1 MHIAI
6 LYSPGNFHCKHWANA
21 LKDAGAKVSVIS
33 LEPEKIP
40 GIDCYN
46 LLPKKNGKFRYW
58 DYYFTRKKLR
68 KLLDELKIDILHPM
82 HLTPFGT
89 WARWSKFP
97 KVIGFALGADI
108 LEYIPQQNRRHW
120 NALKTKPSLL
130 QRNLQKIKQKYF
142 KKQVQKVLKTS
153 DLVLADNSYLKKM
166 IHHHFDCEDS
176 KVEVLHFGVKKSEF
190 ELSEEK
196 KAQSLI
202 KLELSP
208 KSEIILSPRGLKPIY
223 QADIIFQAF
232 QALDISKYPDY
243 QFVMLSSAYSVSEKF
258 ARELGNFQSK
268 NPNFKVI
275 FRTLNKSEMAA
286 IWLQTKAFISI
297 PVYDGYS
304 AAVAEGRFA
313 GAIPIVNDIPA
324 NEEILQDSENAFF
337 VKNSSVQNLKNILK
351 KVLSLSGK
359 QQKKMRLLNQDWI
372 LENSVLE
379 KNAVKFLEIC
389 KKIDDD

>member
-89 WARWSKFP
+89 WARWSKFR
-97 KVIGFALGADI
+97 KIIGFALGADI
-108 LEYIPQQNRRHW
+108 LEYTENQNQRHW
-120 NALKTKPSLL
+120 NTLNTEQSSFQKLL
-130 QRNLQKIKQKYF
+130 QKFKKKYF
-142 KKQVQKVLKTS
+142 KKQVQKVLTDS
-153 DLVLADNSYLKKM
+153 ELILADNSFLKKM
-166 IHHHFDCEDS
+166 IYQNFQCKDP
-176 KVEVLHFGVKKSEF
+176 KVEVLHFGVKKSDF
-190 ELSEEK
+190 ELSEEEK
-196 KAQSLI
+196 TQLLI
-202 KLELSP
+202 KLGLSP
-208 KSEIILSPRGLKPIY
+208 KNEIILSPRGLKPIY

-232 QALDISKYPDY
+232 QALDISKYTDY

-258 ARELGNFQSK
+258 ARELRNFQSK

-275 FRTLNKSEMAA
+275 FRTLNKEEMAA

-324 NEEILQDSENAFF
+324 NEEILQDSKNAFF
-337 VKNSSVQNLKNILK
+337 VKNSSVQNLIKILK
-351 KVLSLSGK
+351 KVLSLSRE
-359 QQKKMRLLNQDWI
+359 QQEKMKALNQDWI

-379 KNAVKFLEIC
+379 TNAVKFLEIC
-389 KKIDDD
+389 KKINND